1 MTNVEEVEVEFKNK
15 QVWDIVTVYDR
26 KIEEVLIRKIK
37 EAYPNHK

>member
-37 EAYPNHK
+37 ETYPNHK